1 MNKPTHAQ
9 RGFTLIELMITVAI
23 IGILSA
29 IAYASYTSYVQ
40 RARRSEAK
48 AVLLQD
54 ATILERNFTLANRY
68 DNTINNGS
76 GTATGGLIILQSPVS
91 GTLAYNI
98 VVTFGTTPATDFT
111 LTATP
116 SSTGS
121 MAADACGA
129 FTLTN
134 AGLQGAAGQT
144 TGSIAADCWKR

>member
-1 MNKPTHAQ
+1 MNKTNHVQ

-23 IGILSA
+23 IGILA
-29 IAYASYTSYVQ
+29 TIAYASYTSYVK
-40 RARRSEAK
+40 RAHRSEAK

-68 DNTINNGS
+68 DNTLNDGS
-76 GTATGGLIILQSPVS
+76 GTATSGLIILQAPTS
-91 GTLAYNI
+91 GTASYGI
-98 VVTFGTTPATDFT
+98 AVTFNSTPAQDFT

-116 SSTGS
+116 TGS
-121 MAADACGA
+121 MTGDSCGS

-144 TGSIAADCWKR
+144 SGSVVTDCWKR

>member
-1 MNKPTHAQ
+1 
-9 RGFTLIELMITVAI
+9 MITVAI
-23 IGILSA
+23 IGILST

-68 DNTINNGS
+68 DNTLNNGS
-76 GTATGGLIILQSPVS
+76 GTATGGLIILQAPTS
-91 GTLAYNI
+91 GTASYTIL
-98 VVTFGTTPATDFT
+98 VSSLTTPATDFT

-116 SSTGS
+116 VGS
-121 MAADACGA
+121 MAGDACGA
-129 FTLTN
+129 FTLDN
-134 AGLQGAAGQT
+134 AGVQGAAGQT

>member
-1 MNKPTHAQ
+1 MKKPTHAQ
-9 RGFTLIELMITVAI
+9 GGFTLIELMIAVAI

-68 DNTINNGS
+68 DNTLNNGN
-76 GTATGGLIILQSPVS
+76 GTATGGLIILQAPTS
-91 GTLAYNI
+91 GTASYGI
-98 VVTFGTTPATDFT
+98 GVTFGTTPATDFT

-116 SSTGS
+116 SPTGS
-121 MAADACGA
+121 MATDACGS

-134 AGLQGAAGQT
+134 AGVQGV
-144 TGSIAADCWKR
+144 TGGSLSVADCWNR